1 MSRGSVTPYLP
12 CSDPIFAYDTDSVQC
27 PLFGQICIS
36 PKTDE
41 SVNIALFTSA
51 FPTMVQFIIS
61 EHPCTREYPSTAIIC
76 RVSPI
81 PLILALSYTRASS
94 ITSDCPY
101 TNARPYT
108 IARSII
114 LASSSTLAFP
124 NTHAS
129 SATQHSPSW
138 ERQDSFSIHPPSS
151 PGFTGTP
158 KNPPTRLS
166 ATIRCRVCPK
176 TVLVS
181 DIRIEYLYFF
191 VFIFFIIVP

>member
-94 ITSDCPY
+94 ITSDCPSVSHRAVHNPCIIQHLGVSEHARLIGHPAFAVLGKAGFILDPPAIVPGVHRHAEESADAPQRHY
-101 TNARPYT
+101 TVQ
-108 IARSII
+108 SM
-114 LASSSTLAFP
+114 
-124 NTHAS
+124 
-129 SATQHSPSW
+129 
-138 ERQDSFSIHPPSS
+138 
-151 PGFTGTP
+151 P
-158 KNPPTRLS
+158 KNGFSFRHT
-166 ATIRCRVCPK
+166 
-176 TVLVS
+176 
-181 DIRIEYLYFF
+181 D
-191 VFIFFIIVP
+191 